1 MLGYNL
7 WEVTSTRAGSLKEI
21 QPISVLILLFYTGK
35 EIYVSLKIYILLL
48 LIAES
53 IISPS
58 PMIHQGKNKNNR
70 LL

>member
-1 MLGYNL
+1 VLGYNL